1 MRKGIIMN
9 LNIRNKM
16 NTIYLIMIMILVVF
30 KLVMDETIQKIM
42 MMPRTGPMAMT
53 WGCETCGTVVVSLT

>member
-16 NTIYLIMIMILVVF
+16 NTIYLIMVMILVVF
-30 KLVMDETIQKIM
+30 KLVMVLLSK
-42 MMPRTGPMAMT
+42 R
-53 WGCETCGTVVVSLT
+53 L